1 MPTTARLRS
10 ARRLVVTLAA
20 LALSATAVHAQQPAA
35 PRAAAPAALTAERY
49 VVEYYYK
56 VKWGHQQE
64 FMDLFRRNHLPLLL
78 ARVQRGTMTDV
89 SAVAPRYHATEDGRW
104 DYRVTITFPS
114 AAVAAAGDPQE
125 EVDRR
130 RLYPDT
136 AAFAREERRR
146 FEILDAHWDVPLNEL
161 DIDNRRPSGQ

>member
-1 MPTTARLRS
+1 MPTDARRLRT
-10 ARRLVVTLAA
+10 ARRLVLTLAA
-20 LALSATAVHAQQPAA
+20 LVLPGVIGAQQPAT
-35 PRAAAPAALTAERY
+35 PRAAAPAAERY

-64 FMDLFRRNHLPLLL
+64 FIDLFRRNHLPLLQ

-89 SAVAPRYHATEDGRW
+89 SAVAPRFHATEDGRW

-114 AAVAAAGDPQE
+114 AAVAAAVDLQE

-146 FEILDAHWDVPLNEL
+146 FEILDAHWDVPLVPVTLTPNAAA
-161 DIDNRRPSGQ
+161 RP